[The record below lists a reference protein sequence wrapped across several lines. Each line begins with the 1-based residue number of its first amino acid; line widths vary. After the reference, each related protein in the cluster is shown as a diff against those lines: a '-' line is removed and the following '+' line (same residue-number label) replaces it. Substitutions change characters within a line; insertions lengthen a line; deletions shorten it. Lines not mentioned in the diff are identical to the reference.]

1 MDILLF
7 ITELAKALA
16 WPLTLL
22 VLGILFRTEIR
33 ALLGRIR
40 KGKVGPAELEF
51 EAAVRSLESESKA
64 LAGPTAATPAL
75 TAPQVALLS
84 TDPRAAI
91 IGAWL
96 QVEDAV
102 EQLLYARAASV
113 DEVPKNRG
121 ALLRALTRQELLTPQ
136 HIALLNE
143 LRALRNQAVHEVDFR
158 PAPDSVTAYIKLS
171 NEVLAAIHA
180 VAGIE
185 TPS

>member
-7 ITELAKALA
+7 IAELAKALA

-22 VLGILFRTEIR
+22 VLGMLFRAEIR
-33 ALLGRIR
+33 LLLGRMK
-40 KGKVGPAELEF
+40 KGKVGAAELEF
-51 EAAVRSLESESKA
+51 EVAVRTLESESKA
-64 LAGPTAATPAL
+64 LTAPAAASAL

-84 TDPRAAI
+84 SDPRAAI

-121 ALLRALTRQELLTPQ
+121 ALLRALTRQELLAPQ

-158 PAPDSVTAYIKLS
+158 PAPDSVGSYIKLA
-171 NEVLAAIHA
+171 NELLAAIHA
-180 VAGIE
+180 VAGKE
-185 TPS
+185 TSS

>member
-1 MDILLF
+1 MGALQF
-7 ITELAKALA
+7 VAELVQALA
-16 WPLTLL
+16 WPLTVL
-22 VLGILFRTEIR
+22 VLGLLFRAEIR
-33 ALLGRIR
+33 GLLGRMK
-40 KGKVGPAELEF
+40 KGKVGAAELEF
-51 EAAVRSLESESKA
+51 EVAVRSLESESKA
-64 LAGPTAATPAL
+64 FAAPAVASAL

-84 TDPRAAI
+84 SDPRAAI

-121 ALLRALTRQELLTPQ
+121 ALLRALTRQALLAPQ

-143 LRALRNQAVHEVDFR
+143 LRTLRNQAVHEVDFR
-158 PAPDSVTAYIKLS
+158 PAPDSVSTYLKLA

-180 VAGIE
+180 VAGTE
-185 TPS
+185 ALP